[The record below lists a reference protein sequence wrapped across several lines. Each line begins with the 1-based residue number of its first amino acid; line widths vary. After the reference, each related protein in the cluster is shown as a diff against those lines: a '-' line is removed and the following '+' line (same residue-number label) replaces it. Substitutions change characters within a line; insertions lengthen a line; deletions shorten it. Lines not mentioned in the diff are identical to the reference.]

1 MTTAIQRAAIIL
13 AAGKSTRMKS
23 AQSKV
28 LHPVGGRSM
37 IKWVTALAREAGIEH
52 IVCVVGEANADVKA
66 AAETLGLEIAIQE
79 PQQGT
84 GHAVQCAKNAL
95 KDFEGQVVVLYA
107 DTPLIK
113 AETLENV
120 FRAFET
126 HDLAVLGFE
135 PEDPAAYGRLVT
147 QGEELHAIVEAK
159 EASPEQLA
167 IGLCNS
173 GVLAGHSTDL
183 FNACDRVTNDNVKGE
198 YYLTDIVEILRGDG
212 KSATVIKA
220 SETEVLGVNDRVDLA
235 RAEAAFQDRMRSSVM
250 KNGVTLKHPE
260 SVYFSYDTEIEAD
273 VTIDANVIFGPGVT
287 IKSGSVINGFCHIE
301 GAVIGQNAQIGPFAR
316 LRPGTDLAESTK
328 VGNFVETKKAVVG
341 KGSKINHLSYIGD
354 ADLGENVNVGA
365 GTITCNYDGFNKHKT
380 AIQDGAFI
388 GSNSALV
395 APVTIGA
402 GAFLGSGSVVTDDV
416 PDDALAL
423 ARSKQVNKLGWG
435 SRFRS
440 AQEKRK
446 AKKQS

>member
-23 AQSKV
+23 VQSKV

-37 IKWVTALAREAGIEH
+37 IKWVSALAREAGIER
-52 IVCVVGEANADVKA
+52 IVCVVGEANADVKT
-66 AAETLGLEIAIQE
+66 AAEALGLEIAIQE

-84 GHAVQCAKNAL
+84 GHAVQCAKSTL

-113 AETLENV
+113 ADTLENV
-120 FRAFET
+120 FRAFAT

-147 QGEELHAIVEAK
+147 KGDELHAIVEAK

-273 VTIDANVIFGPGVT
+273 VTIDANVCLLYTSPSPRDRG
-287 IKSGSVINGFCHIE
+287 
-301 GAVIGQNAQIGPFAR
+301 
-316 LRPGTDLAESTK
+316 
-328 VGNFVETKKAVVG
+328 
-341 KGSKINHLSYIGD
+341 
-354 ADLGENVNVGA
+354 
-365 GTITCNYDGFNKHKT
+365 
-380 AIQDGAFI
+380 
-388 GSNSALV
+388 
-395 APVTIGA
+395 
-402 GAFLGSGSVVTDDV
+402 
-416 PDDALAL
+416 
-423 ARSKQVNKLGWG
+423 
-435 SRFRS
+435 
-440 AQEKRK
+440 
-446 AKKQS
+446 

>member
-1 MTTAIQRAAIIL
+1 
-13 AAGKSTRMKS
+13 
-23 AQSKV
+23 
-28 LHPVGGRSM
+28 
-37 IKWVTALAREAGIEH
+37 
-52 IVCVVGEANADVKA
+52 
-66 AAETLGLEIAIQE
+66 
-79 PQQGT
+79 
-84 GHAVQCAKNAL
+84 
-95 KDFEGQVVVLYA
+95 
-107 DTPLIK
+107 
-113 AETLENV
+113 
-120 FRAFET
+120 
-126 HDLAVLGFE
+126 
-135 PEDPAAYGRLVT
+135 
-147 QGEELHAIVEAK
+147 
-159 EASPEQLA
+159 
-167 IGLCNS
+167 
-173 GVLAGHSTDL
+173 
-183 FNACDRVTNDNVKGE
+183 
-198 YYLTDIVEILRGDG
+198 
-212 KSATVIKA
+212 
-220 SETEVLGVNDRVDLA
+220 
-235 RAEAAFQDRMRSSVM
+235 M

-273 VTIDANVIFGPGVT
+273 VTIDANVIFGLGVR

-328 VGNFVETKKAVVG
+328 VGNFVETKKATVG

-380 AIQDGAFI
+380 TIQDGAFI

-402 GAFLGSGSVVTDDV
+402 GAFLGSGGVVTDDV

>member
-159 EASPEQLA
+159 EASPE
-167 IGLCNS
+167 
-173 GVLAGHSTDL
+173 
-183 FNACDRVTNDNVKGE
+183 
-198 YYLTDIVEILRGDG
+198 
-212 KSATVIKA
+212 
-220 SETEVLGVNDRVDLA
+220 
-235 RAEAAFQDRMRSSVM
+235 
-250 KNGVTLKHPE
+250 
-260 SVYFSYDTEIEAD
+260 
-273 VTIDANVIFGPGVT
+273 
-287 IKSGSVINGFCHIE
+287 
-301 GAVIGQNAQIGPFAR
+301 
-316 LRPGTDLAESTK
+316 
-328 VGNFVETKKAVVG
+328 
-341 KGSKINHLSYIGD
+341 LSD
-354 ADLGENVNVGA
+354 WAM
-365 GTITCNYDGFNKHKT
+365 
-380 AIQDGAFI
+380 
-388 GSNSALV
+388 
-395 APVTIGA
+395 
-402 GAFLGSGSVVTDDV
+402 
-416 PDDALAL
+416 
-423 ARSKQVNKLGWG
+423 
-435 SRFRS
+435 
-440 AQEKRK
+440 
-446 AKKQS
+446 